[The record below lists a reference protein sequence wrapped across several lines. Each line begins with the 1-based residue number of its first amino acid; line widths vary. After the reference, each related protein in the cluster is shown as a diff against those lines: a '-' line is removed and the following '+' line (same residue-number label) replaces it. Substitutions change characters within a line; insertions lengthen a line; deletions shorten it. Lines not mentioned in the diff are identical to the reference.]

1 MATCAQELQH
11 LGWRLVD
18 PRTSLASQPIQNGE
32 LLAQA
37 ETLSQGTEV
46 EDDGGDI

>member
-1 MATCAQELQH
+1 MYAQKLH
-11 LGWRLVD
+11 WGWRLVN
-18 PRTSLASQPIQNGE
+18 PRTSQDIQPIQNGE
-32 LLAQA
+32 LLARA